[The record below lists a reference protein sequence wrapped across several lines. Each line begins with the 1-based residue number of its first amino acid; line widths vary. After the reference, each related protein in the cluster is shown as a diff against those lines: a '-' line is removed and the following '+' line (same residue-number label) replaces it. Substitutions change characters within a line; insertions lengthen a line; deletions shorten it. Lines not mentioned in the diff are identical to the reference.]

1 MKARKFSF
9 EIPWMCPSVYILIC
23 SLKIHVI
30 DEMRNKQKIKKTTN
44 NTNKQKTKTEEIQIK
59 ITNLQ
64 IKNQTK

>member
-1 MKARKFSF
+1 
-9 EIPWMCPSVYILIC
+9 
-23 SLKIHVI
+23 
-30 DEMRNKQKIKKTTN
+30 MRYKRKIKKTTK